1 MMFVDGVQA
10 VGSFPDSTRIFPS
23 SGNLTV
29 VDLSPDDH
37 GVYECV
43 AASVVS
49 SVITTTLLV
58 IERKQPTA
66 TAQYTCTTPCNCV

>member
-1 MMFVDGVQA
+1 MMCCNVVQA
-10 VGSFPDSTRIFPS
+10 VGAFPTEVFSS

-29 VDLSPDDH
+29 SNLSPDDH

-49 SVITTTLLV
+49 SVITTTLLI
-58 IERKQPTA
+58 IESMYMT
-66 TAQYTCTTPCNCV
+66 